1 MVILSLNCPM
11 TFYEDLRLVGLRDTR
26 MGKNKPW
33 EITAAPII
41 VVVVVNSVIPDSQ
54 EEKW

>member
-1 MVILSLNCPM
+1 M

-41 VVVVVNSVIPDSQ
+41 VVVVVNYVIPDSQ